1 MSIVRVNGSNLG
13 LSRDEVKEGEG
24 SPTPV
29 SEEKIIKSTEKVDSK
44 TKISKVAMMPLT
56 EEKKEEED
64 RPEDA
69 TPATATPVTKTI
81 PKSTREET
89 MRRLS
94 EERLATDEDSG
105 ESEDRRSDVM
115 TSDMA
120 VSSSMK
126 LTTCLLRVVDVLT
139 KLMVTDPEDRKFIKG
154 RNEII
159 MEEIQAVDIENSV
172 LIAAM
177 DRPYGNILA
186 EAIVDHIQDM
196 LKHGQ
201 SIDVRNPVY
210 RHAIASYYELSRTM
224 PIAKL
229 NMAIDVAFKI
239 LAK

>member
-29 SEEKIIKSTEKVDSK
+29 AEEKIIKSTEKVDSR
-44 TKISKVAMMPLT
+44 TRISKAAMMPLT
-56 EEKKEEED
+56 EEKKEVED
-64 RPEDA
+64 LPED
-69 TPATATPVTKTI
+69 TTPVTKTI

-89 MRRLS
+89 MRHLS

-105 ESEDRRSDVM
+105 ESEDRRSDVT

-139 KLMVTDPEDRKFIKG
+139 KLMVTDPKDRKFIKG

-159 MEEIQAVDIENSV
+159 MEELQATDIENSV

-177 DRPYGNILA
+177 DQPYGNILA
-186 EAIVDHIQDM
+186 EAIVDQIRDKLQ
-196 LKHGQ
+196 HGQ
-201 SIDVRNPVY
+201 SVDTKNPLY
-210 RHAIASYYELSRTM
+210 RHAIASYYELNHSM

>member
-44 TKISKVAMMPLT
+44 TRISKVAMMPLT
-56 EEKKEEED
+56 EERKEEED
-64 RPEDA
+64 RPED
-69 TPATATPVTKTI
+69 ATPVTKTI

-89 MRRLS
+89 MRHLS

-105 ESEDRRSDVM
+105 ESEDRRSDVT

-139 KLMVTDPEDRKFIKG
+139 KLMMTDPEDQKFIKG

-159 MEEIQAVDIENSV
+159 MEELQATDIENSV

-177 DRPYGNILA
+177 DQPYGNILA
-186 EAIVDHIQDM
+186 EAIVDQIRDELQ
-196 LKHGQ
+196 HGQ
-201 SIDVRNPVY
+201 SVDTKDPLY
-210 RHAIASYYELSRTM
+210 RHAIASYYELNHSM

>member
-29 SEEKIIKSTEKVDSK
+29 AEEKIIKSTEKVDSR
-44 TKISKVAMMPLT
+44 TRISKAAMMPLT
-56 EEKKEEED
+56 EEKKEVED
-64 RPEDA
+64 LPED
-69 TPATATPVTKTI
+69 TTPVTKTI

-89 MRRLS
+89 MRHLS

-105 ESEDRRSDVM
+105 ESEDRRSDVT

-139 KLMVTDPEDRKFIKG
+139 KLMVTDPKDRKFIKG

-159 MEEIQAVDIENSV
+159 MEELQATDIENSV

-177 DRPYGNILA
+177 DQPYGNILA
-186 EAIVDHIQDM
+186 EAIVDQIRDKLQ
-196 LKHGQ
+196 HGQ
-201 SIDVRNPVY
+201 SVDTKDPLY
-210 RHAIASYYELSRTM
+210 RHAIASYYELNHSM

>member
-29 SEEKIIKSTEKVDSK
+29 AEEKIIRSTEQVDSK
-44 TKISKVAMMPLT
+44 TRVSRAAMMPLT

-69 TPATATPVTKTI
+69 TPVTKTI
-81 PKSTREET
+81 PKSMREET

-105 ESEDRRSDVM
+105 ESEDRSSDVT

-201 SIDVRNPVY
+201 SIDVKNPVY

-229 NMAIDVAFKI
+229 NMAIDVAFRI

>member
-29 SEEKIIKSTEKVDSK
+29 AEEKIIKSTEKVDSK
-44 TKISKVAMMPLT
+44 TRISKAALMPLT
-56 EEKKEEED
+56 EERKEVEN
-64 RPEDA
+64 RPEDV
-69 TPATATPVTKTI
+69 TPATAT

-89 MRRLS
+89 MRHLS

-105 ESEDRRSDVM
+105 ESEYRRSDVT
-115 TSDMA
+115 TSDMS

-126 LTTCLLRVVDVLT
+126 LTTCLLRTLDVIT
-139 KLMVTDPEDRKFIKG
+139 KMMTDSDQNFTKR

-159 MEEIQAVDIENSV
+159 MAELQTVDVENSV
-172 LIAAM
+172 LISAM
-177 DRPYGNILA
+177 DQPYGNILA
-186 EAIVDHIQDM
+186 EAIVDHIRDRLQCD
-196 LKHGQ
+196 H
-201 SIDVRNPVY
+201 SVDVKDPVY
-210 RHAIASYYELSRTM
+210 RHAIASYYDLNHSM

>member
-29 SEEKIIKSTEKVDSK
+29 AEEKIIKSTEKIDSK
-44 TKISKVAMMPLT
+44 TRISKAAMMPLT
-56 EEKKEEED
+56 EEKKEVENK
-64 RPEDA
+64 PEDA
-69 TPATATPVTKTI
+69 TPVDATPVTETI
-81 PKSTREET
+81 PKSVKEET
-89 MRRLS
+89 MRYLS

-105 ESEDRRSDVM
+105 ESEDHKPDFT

-126 LTTCLLRVVDVLT
+126 LTTCLLRTIDVIT
-139 KLMVTDPEDRKFIKG
+139 KMMSDSNQNFTRR

-159 MEEIQAVDIENSV
+159 MEELQTVDIENSV
-172 LIAAM
+172 LISAM
-177 DRPYGNILA
+177 DQPYGNILA
-186 EAIVDHIQDM
+186 EAIVDHIRDELQCG
-196 LKHGQ
+196 H
-201 SIDVRNPVY
+201 SVDVKDPVY
-210 RHAIASYYELSRTM
+210 RHAIASYYELNHSM
-224 PIAKL
+224 SIVKL

>member
-29 SEEKIIKSTEKVDSK
+29 AEEKIIRSTEQVDSK
-44 TKISKVAMMPLT
+44 TRISKAAMMPLT

-64 RPEDA
+64 RPEY
-69 TPATATPVTKTI
+69 ATATPVTKTI

-89 MRRLS
+89 MRHLS

-105 ESEDRRSDVM
+105 ESEGRRSDV
-115 TSDMA
+115 TTLDMA
-120 VSSSMK
+120 VSSGMK
-126 LTTCLLRVVDVLT
+126 LTTCLLRTIDVIT
-139 KLMVTDPEDRKFIKG
+139 KMMSDSNQNFTRR

-159 MEEIQAVDIENSV
+159 MEELQTVDIENSV
-172 LIAAM
+172 LISAM
-177 DRPYGNILA
+177 DQPYGNILA
-186 EAIVDHIQDM
+186 EAIVDHIRDELQCG
-196 LKHGQ
+196 H
-201 SIDVRNPVY
+201 SVDVKDPVY
-210 RHAIASYYELSRTM
+210 RHAIASYYDLNHSM

>member
-29 SEEKIIKSTEKVDSK
+29 AEETIIKSTEKVDSK
-44 TKISKVAMMPLT
+44 TRISEAALMPLT

-64 RPEDA
+64 RPEY
-69 TPATATPVTKTI
+69 ATATPVTKTI

-89 MRRLS
+89 IRHLS

-105 ESEDRRSDVM
+105 ESEDRRSDVT

-139 KLMVTDPEDRKFIKG
+139 KLMMTDPEDQKFIKG

-159 MEEIQAVDIENSV
+159 MEELRDTDIENSV

-177 DRPYGNILA
+177 DQPYGNILA
-186 EAIVDHIQDM
+186 EAIVDHIRDELQ
-196 LKHGQ
+196 HGQ
-201 SIDVRNPVY
+201 SIDTKDPLY
-210 RHAIASYYELSRTM
+210 RHAIASYYDLNNSM
-224 PIAKL
+224 PIAKI

>member
-1 MSIVRVNGSNLG
+1 MSIVRVNGSSLG

-29 SEEKIIKSTEKVDSK
+29 AEEKIIKSTEKVDSK
-44 TKISKVAMMPLT
+44 TRISKAALMPLT

-69 TPATATPVTKTI
+69 TPVTKTI

-89 MRRLS
+89 MRHLS

-105 ESEDRRSDVM
+105 ESEDRRSDVT

-126 LTTCLLRVVDVLT
+126 LITCLLRVVDVLT
-139 KLMVTDPEDRKFIKG
+139 KIMVTDPEDQKFIRG
-154 RNEII
+154 RNKIV
-159 MEEIQAVDIENSV
+159 MEEIQASDIENSV

-177 DRPYGNILA
+177 DQPYGNILA
-186 EAIVDHIQDM
+186 ESIVDHIRDELQ
-196 LKHGQ
+196 HGQ
-201 SIDVRNPVY
+201 SVDTKDPLY
-210 RHAIASYYELSRTM
+210 RHAIASYYELNHSM

>member
-29 SEEKIIKSTEKVDSK
+29 SEEKIIRSTEQVDSK
-44 TKISKVAMMPLT
+44 TRISKAAMMPLT

-64 RPEDA
+64 RPEY
-69 TPATATPVTKTI
+69 ATATPVTKTI

-89 MRRLS
+89 MRHLS

-105 ESEDRRSDVM
+105 ESEDRRSDVT
-115 TSDMA
+115 TSDMS

-126 LTTCLLRVVDVLT
+126 LTTCLLRTLDVIT
-139 KLMVTDPEDRKFIKG
+139 KMMTDSDQNFTKR

-159 MEEIQAVDIENSV
+159 MAELQTVDVENSV
-172 LIAAM
+172 LISAM
-177 DRPYGNILA
+177 DQPYGNILA
-186 EAIVDHIQDM
+186 EAIVDHIRDRLQCD
-196 LKHGQ
+196 H
-201 SIDVRNPVY
+201 SVDVKDPVY
-210 RHAIASYYELSRTM
+210 RHAIASYYDLNHSM

>member
-29 SEEKIIKSTEKVDSK
+29 AEEKIIKSTEKIDSK
-44 TKISKVAMMPLT
+44 TRISKAAMMPLT
-56 EEKKEEED
+56 EEKKEVED
-64 RPEDA
+64 KPEDA
-69 TPATATPVTKTI
+69 TPVTETI
-81 PKSTREET
+81 PKSVKEET
-89 MRRLS
+89 MRYLG

-105 ESEDRRSDVM
+105 ESEDHKPDFT

-126 LTTCLLRVVDVLT
+126 LTTCLLRTIDVIT
-139 KLMVTDPEDRKFIKG
+139 KMMSDSNQNFTRR

-159 MEEIQAVDIENSV
+159 MEELQTVDIENSV
-172 LIAAM
+172 LISAM
-177 DRPYGNILA
+177 DQPYGNILA
-186 EAIVDHIQDM
+186 EAIVDHIRDELQCG
-196 LKHGQ
+196 H
-201 SIDVRNPVY
+201 SVDVKDPIY
-210 RHAIASYYELSRTM
+210 RHAIASYYELNHSM
-224 PIAKL
+224 SIVKL

>member
-29 SEEKIIKSTEKVDSK
+29 AEEKIIRSTEQVDSK
-44 TKISKVAMMPLT
+44 TRISKAAMMPLT

-69 TPATATPVTKTI
+69 TATPVTKTI

-89 MRRLS
+89 MRHLS

-105 ESEDRRSDVM
+105 ESEGRRSDV
-115 TSDMA
+115 TTLDMA
-120 VSSSMK
+120 VSSGMK
-126 LTTCLLRVVDVLT
+126 LTTCLLRTIDVIT
-139 KLMVTDPEDRKFIKG
+139 KMMSDSNQNFTRR

-159 MEEIQAVDIENSV
+159 MEELQTVDIENSV
-172 LIAAM
+172 LISAM
-177 DRPYGNILA
+177 DQPYGNILA
-186 EAIVDHIQDM
+186 EAIVDHIRDELQCG
-196 LKHGQ
+196 H
-201 SIDVRNPVY
+201 SVDVKDPVY
-210 RHAIASYYELSRTM
+210 RHAIASYYDLNHSM

>member
-29 SEEKIIKSTEKVDSK
+29 AEEKIIKSTEKIDSK
-44 TKISKVAMMPLT
+44 TRISKAAMMPLT
-56 EEKKEEED
+56 EEKKEVED
-64 RPEDA
+64 KPEDA
-69 TPATATPVTKTI
+69 TPVTETI
-81 PKSTREET
+81 PKSVKEET
-89 MRRLS
+89 MRYLG

-105 ESEDRRSDVM
+105 ESEDHKPDFT

-126 LTTCLLRVVDVLT
+126 LTTCLLRTIDVIT
-139 KLMVTDPEDRKFIKG
+139 KMMSDSNQNFTRR

-159 MEEIQAVDIENSV
+159 MEELQAVDIENSV
-172 LIAAM
+172 LISAM
-177 DRPYGNILA
+177 DQPYGNILA
-186 EAIVDHIQDM
+186 EAIVDHIRDELQCG
-196 LKHGQ
+196 H
-201 SIDVRNPVY
+201 SVDVKDPIY
-210 RHAIASYYELSRTM
+210 RHAIASYYELNHSM
-224 PIAKL
+224 SIVKL

>member
-29 SEEKIIKSTEKVDSK
+29 SEETIIKSTERVDSK
-44 TKISKVAMMPLT
+44 TRISKAAMMPLT

-64 RPEDA
+64 RPEY
-69 TPATATPVTKTI
+69 ATATPVTKTI

-89 MRRLS
+89 MRHLS

-105 ESEDRRSDVM
+105 ESEGCRSDV
-115 TSDMA
+115 TTLDMA
-120 VSSSMK
+120 VSSGMK
-126 LTTCLLRVVDVLT
+126 LTTCLLRTIDVIT
-139 KLMVTDPEDRKFIKG
+139 KMMSDSNQNFTRR

-159 MEEIQAVDIENSV
+159 MEELQTVDIENSV
-172 LIAAM
+172 LISAM
-177 DRPYGNILA
+177 DQPYGNILA
-186 EAIVDHIQDM
+186 EAIVDHIRDELQCG
-196 LKHGQ
+196 H
-201 SIDVRNPVY
+201 SVDVKDPVY
-210 RHAIASYYELSRTM
+210 RHAIASYYDLNHSM

>member
-29 SEEKIIKSTEKVDSK
+29 AEEKIIKSTEKIDSK
-44 TKISKVAMMPLT
+44 TRISKAAMMPLT
-56 EEKKEEED
+56 EEKKEVED
-64 RPEDA
+64 KLEDA
-69 TPATATPVTKTI
+69 TPVTETI
-81 PKSTREET
+81 PKSVKEET
-89 MRRLS
+89 MRYLG

-105 ESEDRRSDVM
+105 ESEDHKPDFT

-126 LTTCLLRVVDVLT
+126 LTTCLLRTIDVIT
-139 KLMVTDPEDRKFIKG
+139 KMMSDSNQNFTRR

-159 MEEIQAVDIENSV
+159 MEELQTVDIENSV
-172 LIAAM
+172 LISAM
-177 DRPYGNILA
+177 DQPYGNILA
-186 EAIVDHIQDM
+186 EAIVDHIRDELQCG
-196 LKHGQ
+196 H
-201 SIDVRNPVY
+201 SVDVKDPVY
-210 RHAIASYYELSRTM
+210 RHAIASYYELNHSM
-224 PIAKL
+224 PIVKL

>member
-29 SEEKIIKSTEKVDSK
+29 AEEKIIRSTEQVDSK
-44 TKISKVAMMPLT
+44 TRISKAAMMPLT

-69 TPATATPVTKTI
+69 TPVTKTI
-81 PKSTREET
+81 PKSMREET

-105 ESEDRRSDVM
+105 ESEDRSSDVT

-139 KLMVTDPEDRKFIKG
+139 KLMVTDPEDQKFIKG

-159 MEEIQAVDIENSV
+159 MEELRATDIENSV

-177 DRPYGNILA
+177 DQPYGNILA
-186 EAIVDHIQDM
+186 ESIVDHIRDELQ
-196 LKHGQ
+196 HGQ
-201 SIDVRNPVY
+201 SIDTKDPLY
-210 RHAIASYYELSRTM
+210 RHAIASYYDLNNSM

>member
-29 SEEKIIKSTEKVDSK
+29 SEETIIKSTERVDSK
-44 TKISKVAMMPLT
+44 TRISKAAMMPLT

-64 RPEDA
+64 RPEY
-69 TPATATPVTKTI
+69 ATATPVTKTI

-89 MRRLS
+89 MRHLS

-105 ESEDRRSDVM
+105 ESEGRRSDV
-115 TSDMA
+115 TTLDMV
-120 VSSSMK
+120 VSSGMK
-126 LTTCLLRVVDVLT
+126 LTTCLLRTIDVIT
-139 KLMVTDPEDRKFIKG
+139 KMMSDSNQNFTRR

-159 MEEIQAVDIENSV
+159 MEELQTVDIENSV
-172 LIAAM
+172 LISAM
-177 DRPYGNILA
+177 DQPYGNILA
-186 EAIVDHIQDM
+186 EAIVDHIRDELQCG
-196 LKHGQ
+196 H
-201 SIDVRNPVY
+201 SVDVKDPVY
-210 RHAIASYYELSRTM
+210 RHAIASYYDLNHSM

>member
-29 SEEKIIKSTEKVDSK
+29 SEETIIKSTERVDSK
-44 TKISKVAMMPLT
+44 TRISKAAMMPLT

-64 RPEDA
+64 RPEY
-69 TPATATPVTKTI
+69 ATATPVTKTI

-89 MRRLS
+89 MRHLS

-105 ESEDRRSDVM
+105 ESEGCRSDV
-115 TSDMA
+115 TTLDMA
-120 VSSSMK
+120 VSSGMK
-126 LTTCLLRVVDVLT
+126 LTTCLLRTIDVST
-139 KLMVTDPEDRKFIKG
+139 KMMSDSNQNFTRR

-159 MEEIQAVDIENSV
+159 MEELQTVDIENSV
-172 LIAAM
+172 LISAM
-177 DRPYGNILA
+177 DQPYGNILA
-186 EAIVDHIQDM
+186 EAIVDHIRDELQCG
-196 LKHGQ
+196 H
-201 SIDVRNPVY
+201 SVDVKDPVY
-210 RHAIASYYELSRTM
+210 RHAIASYYDLNHSM

>member
-29 SEEKIIKSTEKVDSK
+29 SEETIIKSTERVDSK
-44 TKISKVAMMPLT
+44 TRISKAAMMPLT

-64 RPEDA
+64 RPEY
-69 TPATATPVTKTI
+69 ATATPVTKTI

-89 MRRLS
+89 MRHLS

-105 ESEDRRSDVM
+105 ESEGRRSDV
-115 TSDMA
+115 TTLDMV
-120 VSSSMK
+120 VSSGMK
-126 LTTCLLRVVDVLT
+126 LTTCLLRTIDVIT
-139 KLMVTDPEDRKFIKG
+139 KMMSDSNQNFTRR

-159 MEEIQAVDIENSV
+159 MEELQTVDIENSV
-172 LIAAM
+172 LISAM
-177 DRPYGNILA
+177 DQPYGNILA
-186 EAIVDHIQDM
+186 ESIVDHIRDELQ
-196 LKHGQ
+196 HGQ
-201 SIDVRNPVY
+201 SIDTKDPLY
-210 RHAIASYYELSRTM
+210 RHAIASYYELNHSM

>member
-29 SEEKIIKSTEKVDSK
+29 AEEKIIKSTEKVDSK
-44 TKISKVAMMPLT
+44 TRISKAALMPLT
-56 EEKKEEED
+56 EERKEVEN
-64 RPEDA
+64 RPEDV
-69 TPATATPVTKTI
+69 TPATAT

-89 MRRLS
+89 MRHLS

-105 ESEDRRSDVM
+105 ESEYRRSDVT
-115 TSDMA
+115 TSDMS

-126 LTTCLLRVVDVLT
+126 LTTCLLRTIDVIT
-139 KLMVTDPEDRKFIKG
+139 KMMSDSNQNFTRR

-159 MEEIQAVDIENSV
+159 MEELQTVDIENSV
-172 LIAAM
+172 LISAM
-177 DRPYGNILA
+177 DQPYGNILA
-186 EAIVDHIQDM
+186 EAIVDHIRDELQCG
-196 LKHGQ
+196 H
-201 SIDVRNPVY
+201 SVDVKDPIY
-210 RHAIASYYELSRTM
+210 RHAIASYYELNHSM
-224 PIAKL
+224 PIVKL

>member
-29 SEEKIIKSTEKVDSK
+29 AEEKIIKSTEKVDSK
-44 TKISKVAMMPLT
+44 TRISKAAMMPLT

-69 TPATATPVTKTI
+69 TPVTKTI
-81 PKSTREET
+81 PKSMREET
-89 MRRLS
+89 MRHLS

-105 ESEDRRSDVM
+105 ESEDRRSDVA

-139 KLMVTDPEDRKFIKG
+139 KLMMTDPEDQKFIKR

-159 MEEIQAVDIENSV
+159 MEELQATDIENSV

-177 DRPYGNILA
+177 DQPYGNILA
-186 EAIVDHIQDM
+186 EAIVDQIRDKLQ
-196 LKHGQ
+196 HGQ
-201 SIDVRNPVY
+201 SVDTKNPLY
-210 RHAIASYYELSRTM
+210 RHAIASYYELNHSM

>member
-29 SEEKIIKSTEKVDSK
+29 AEEKIIRSTEQVDSK
-44 TKISKVAMMPLT
+44 TRISKAAMMPLT

-69 TPATATPVTKTI
+69 TPVTKTI

-89 MRRLS
+89 MRHLS

-105 ESEDRRSDVM
+105 ESEDRRSDVA

-139 KLMVTDPEDRKFIKG
+139 KLMVTDPKDRKFIKG

-159 MEEIQAVDIENSV
+159 MEELQATDIENSV

-177 DRPYGNILA
+177 DQPYGNILA
-186 EAIVDHIQDM
+186 EVIVDQIRDKLQ
-196 LKHGQ
+196 HGQ
-201 SIDVRNPVY
+201 SVDTKNPLY
-210 RHAIASYYELSRTM
+210 RHAIASYYELNHSM